1 MMPIIK
7 NEKPDSDIEEV
18 SVSPDKKKS
27 KMQKGAHLLNSRS
40 VSRKFRIFIVEQV
53 YLGKQYA
60 KTQGKRTRSI

>member
-40 VSRKFRIFIVEQV
+40 VSAIFEFLRVV
-53 YLGKQYA
+53 P
-60 KTQGKRTRSI
+60 SPP

>member
-7 NEKPDSDIEEV
+7 NEKPDSDVEEV

-40 VSRKFRIFIVEQV
+40 VSAIFEFLRVV
-53 YLGKQYA
+53 P
-60 KTQGKRTRSI
+60 SPP

>member
-7 NEKPDSDIEEV
+7 NEKPDSDVEEV

-40 VSRKFRIFIVEQV
+40 VRGIPF
-53 YLGKQYA
+53 
-60 KTQGKRTRSI
+60 

>member
-7 NEKPDSDIEEV
+7 NEKPDSDVEEV

-40 VSRKFRIFIVEQV
+40 VRISGQNLLFLNLKVTQV
-53 YLGKQYA
+53 YLG
-60 KTQGKRTRSI
+60 